1 MGECV
6 GIVGIG
12 FMGQAFTSNLLR
24 AGFSLRGFDRDSGRM
39 KEFQDQGGI
48 PVSSA
53 AEAARG
59 ARWVLTS
66 LPNSAVVREA
76 VFGPEG
82 IVEGAERG
90 LLLTDATTSRPEDSV
105 GLAAEL
111 EDRGIRFLDAAVSGT
126 STMAWKKDLIV
137 VAGGKPEDF
146 EACRPLFDGFARAA
160 YHMGPVGSGALAK
173 LIINLVLDCNRL
185 GLAEGLV
192 LGMKA
197 GLNMESLLVALK
209 EGAAGSKTMDQKGE
223 KMLKADY
230 APESHL
236 TTTLKDVRL
245 MLEQGQRFGAPMLLT
260 SIFAQVAQIGV
271 QTGYAQF
278 DSSSIIE
285 VLRGMAGLPTLLKTE
300 NEETKR

>member
-24 AGFSLRGFDRDSGRM
+24 AGFSLQGFDRDSGRM

-76 VFGPEG
+76 VFGPGG

-105 GLAAEL
+105 SLAAEL

-146 EACRPLFDGFARAA
+146 EACRSLFDGFAKAA

-209 EGAAGSKTMDQKGE
+209 EGAAGSKAMDQKGE
-223 KMLKADY
+223 KMIKANY

-236 TTTLKDVRL
+236 TTALKDVRL
-245 MLEQGQRFGAPMLLT
+245 MLEQGQRFGVPMFLT

-271 QTGYAQF
+271 QSGYAKF

-285 VLRGMAGLPTLLKTE
+285 VLRGMAGLPTLKTE